1 MLLNTTVFTYSNTL
15 KKIATGGCEELT
27 SKDLQGCSY
36 IANYAFDHTQNL
48 RKITLPS
55 SVGTI
60 HSNAFSSCDVLDTVI
75 LDGNTVK
82 TLESITAFQNTPIYL
97 YGSIANYTAS
107 SAYKL
112 LNGVQVPPHTDT
124 GTDISQ
130 YHSGK
135 LNDGVI
141 STVVTSSSTNNIEFS
156 MSDYRA
162 GTVSITFKLPRNLNI
177 TQVVVHTN
185 DRLNNAS
192 TNRGYPR
199 EVSVY
204 CSSADVTTVNNKG
217 TLMATA
223 LQSAATLNGTDM
235 VFRLNPQQATHASY
249 VTIDCRITPDETATS
264 ECVIA
269 ISEIEIFGIPVAEFP
284 VGIYVNDDL
293 VSAYKASTQWCELA
307 AIIKPKTE
315 LT

>member
-1 MLLNTTVFTYSNTL
+1 MILNQITTHQSKAL
-15 KKIATGGCEELT
+15 KQLACGELKEIT
-27 SKDLQGCSY
+27 ARDLQGADCIY
-36 IANYAFDHTQNL
+36 EH
-48 RKITLPS
+48 
-55 SVGTI
+55 
-60 HSNAFSSCDVLDTVI
+60 AFSYSPNLETVTIPESVNTIYLDAFNNCHQLSRVI
-75 LDGNTVK
+75 LEGDAVK
-82 TLESITAFQNTPIYL
+82 TLHSINAFYNTPIYL
-97 YGSIANYTAS
+97 YGSIVNYAAS
-107 SAYKL
+107 STYKL
-112 LNGVQVPPHTDT
+112 LNGAQVPPHTDT

-156 MSDYRA
+156 MSDYGA

-185 DRLNNAS
+185 DRPNNAS

-204 CSSADVTTVNNKG
+204 YSSADVTTVNNKG

-269 ISEIEIFGIPVAEFP
+269 ISEIEIFGIPVAGFP

-307 AIIKPKTE
+307 AIIKPKAE